1 MVEVSGC
8 RNMVKEGQ
16 HVEKGELLGMFEFGG
31 SSHALVFDRKAKLAF
46 NT

>member
-31 SSHALVFDRKAKLAF
+31 SSHALVFDRRAKLAF
-46 NT
+46 NP